1 MRWLFWGILLIGLPL
16 GALGA
21 AYTILVPMDRESVV
35 EFEIAIARSPSNTV
49 LYDRNGV
56 PFYTLRGLE
65 NRIQVS
71 GNHPAHSLRLSILAA
86 ED

>member
-21 AYTILVPMDRESVV
+21 AYTILVPMAKEFVA
-35 EFEIAIARSPSNTV
+35 EFETAIARSPSNTV
-49 LYDRNGV
+49 LYDQNGV

-71 GNHPAHSLRLSILAA
+71 
-86 ED
+86 

>member
-21 AYTILVPMDRESVV
+21 AYTILVPMAKESVA
-35 EFEIAIARSPSNTV
+35 EFETAIARSPSNTV

-56 PFYTLRGLE
+56 PFYTSVDLKIGFRY
-65 NRIQVS
+65 
-71 GNHPAHSLRLSILAA
+71 LATIPHTHFG
-86 ED
+86 